1 MIEELKSYESY
12 KATDLPWARRLPS
25 HWTAKRGKSVLAESM
40 LPTADGQE
48 VVTCFRDGQVTLRR
62 NRRMGGF
69 MVALYEQ
76 GYQGVRKGQ
85 LVVHAMDAFAG
96 AIGISDSDGKCTPE
110 YVVCNARGPSVHL
123 PYVAQA
129 LRVAARDGFIL
140 ASCPSVRERAPRFR
154 WANLGDFLV
163 PLPPPEEQAAIVRFL
178 DYANRRIDQFIRSKK
193 KLIALLNE
201 QKQAIIHRAVTRGL
215 DPNVKLKNSGVP
227 WLGEVPAHWE
237 LRRLKYATSLQR
249 GYDLPSDLRV
259 AGPYPVVSSGGL
271 IDTHHEFR
279 AEGPGVVLG
288 RYGSTEAVF
297 YVETNFW
304 PHNTSLFVTN
314 FHGNSPRWAYYLLRS
329 ISKGAHSGKSA
340 VPGVDRKDLH
350 EIVVPVPPTWEQEKI
365 SGLLPVMVADVEASL
380 RTLEREIE
388 LGREYRTRLVADVV
402 TGQFDVCAAA
412 ASLPD
417 FPDTAPAEP
426 KSDIDID
433 DNEAA

>member
-1 MIEELKSYESY
+1 MAAS
-12 KATDLPWARRLPS
+12 T
-25 HWTAKRGKSVLAESM
+25 
-40 LPTADGQE
+40 LPTSDGQE

-62 NRRMGGF
+62 NRRTNGF

-110 YVVCNARGPSVHL
+110 YVVCNARGTSVHL

-163 PLPPPEEQAAIVRFL
+163 PLPPPDEQAAIVRFL
-178 DYANRRIDQFIRSKK
+178 DHANRRIDQFIRAKK

-201 QKQAIIHRAVTRGL
+201 QKQVIIHRAVTRGI
-215 DPNVKLKNSGVP
+215 DAGGKLKDSGIP
-227 WLGEVPAHWE
+227 WLGAIPAHWE
-237 LRRLKYATSLQR
+237 VRRLKYVASLQR
-249 GYDLPSDLRV
+249 GYDLPSDSRV

-279 AEGPGVVLG
+279 SKGPGVVLG
-288 RYGSTEAVF
+288 CYGSTEAVF
-297 YVETNFW
+297 YVESSFW

-314 FHGNSPRWAYYLLRS
+314 FHGNNRRWAYYLLRS

-350 EIVVPVPPTWEQEKI
+350 EIVVPVPPKPDQEKI
-365 SGLLPVMVADVEASL
+365 VAALPVMVADVEASIRSL
-380 RTLEREIE
+380 ARELE
-388 LGREYRTRLVADVV
+388 LSREYRTRLVSDVV
-402 TGQFDVCAAA
+402 TGQLDVRAAA
-412 ASLPD
+412 APLPD
-417 FPDTAPAEP
+417 LEP
-426 KSDIDID
+426 EGVSVEPSDDEEADID
-433 DNEAA
+433 DSEAA